1 MMDEDCSSRKWAK
14 FLSDNGLKVAAVAV
28 ACQAKEENWQAMML
42 SGTPCPIDGLV
53 GDAARNEWIKRYPEK
68 FKKLYGTVP
77 PLVDLAAVKLDE
89 SK

>member
-1 MMDEDCSSRKWAK
+1 MM
-14 FLSDNGLKVAAVAV
+14 
-28 ACQAKEENWQAMML
+28 M

-68 FKKLYGTVP
+68 FKKLYGSVP
-77 PLVDLAAVKLDE
+77 PLVNLAAVKPDE